1 MTSHLARTPLP
12 GMFDL
17 TSDAES
23 GSSPLIA
30 FYTSTIELYSILDGI
45 LSDVYKTWHGRS
57 NDSMPVSRNS
67 GLDVLL
73 RLEDQLLQFESAVPQ
88 FLSWKG
94 SWKGTLSEPPRSAT
108 EETIARQRNVLHSR
122 YVFHF

>member
-1 MTSHLARTPLP
+1 MTSHLARAPLP

-17 TSDAES
+17 TSGGEPGCPS
-23 GSSPLIA
+23 LIA

-45 LSDVYKTWHGRS
+45 LSDVYRAWRGRS
-57 NDSMPVSRNS
+57 NDFTPVSRHS

-88 FLSWKG
+88 PLSWTA
-94 SWKGTLSEPPRSAT
+94 TLSEPPKSAT
-108 EETIARQRNVLHSR
+108 EETIGRQRNVLHSR
-122 YVFHF
+122 YVFHFQTA

>member
-17 TSDAES
+17 TSDTES
-23 GSSPLIA
+23 GSPPLIA

-45 LSDVYKTWHGRS
+45 LSDVYKAWHGRS
-57 NDSMPVSRNS
+57 NDSMPVSRHS

-73 RLEDQLLQFESAVPQ
+73 RLEDQLLQFESAVPK
-88 FLSWKG
+88 FL
-94 SWKGTLSEPPRSAT
+94 SWKGTLSEPPTSAT